1 MITKATLHATGN
13 TKTDL
18 TATGATMQNDYFSL
32 EALSASGAKELL
44 RSPAHYRHWKDNSK
58 EPTAAMIFGTLVHAL
73 ILEPH
78 RSIYDVVSI
87 KKLNWA
93 TKEGKVEREELQ
105 KLGLPIVSQQDA
117 DRAQRVRDAVL
128 NHGQA
133 AELLAGTTCEK
144 NYQWTGYSA
153 NVACKAGVDAVGPAG
168 IVDVKT
174 TIDASP
180 DGFARRI
187 RSLNYHL
194 QAAHYIDGVSH
205 CDGVMHSFTFIA
217 VETAAPYAVAC
228 YQLDRNAL
236 SAGYAAMERIASVYA
251 RCLATGEWPAYPS
264 RSTVLSLPNISL
276 MDGVVE
282 DAEDF

>member
-1 MITKATLHATGN
+1 
-13 TKTDL
+13 
-18 TATGATMQNDYFSL
+18 MQNDYFKL

-44 RSPAHYRHWKDNSK
+44 RSPAHYRYWKDNPK
-58 EPTAAMIFGTLVHAL
+58 EPTAAMVFGTVVHAL
-73 ILEPH
+73 ILEPDWPVG
-78 RSIYDVVSI
+78 RIVSI
-87 KKLNWA
+87 KKENWT
-93 TKEGKVEREELQ
+93 TKEGKIEKEQLQ
-105 KLGLPIVSQQDA
+105 RLGLPIISEQDF
-117 DRAQRVRDAVL
+117 DRALRVREAVIGHDGVSEML
-128 NHGQA
+128 D
-133 AELLAGTTCEK
+133 GTQREK

-168 IVDVKT
+168 IIDIKT

-205 CDGVMHSFTFIA
+205 VDGVMHSFTFIA
-217 VETAAPYAVAC
+217 VETSPPYAVAC

-236 SAGYAAMERIASVYA
+236 SAGHATMDRIASVYA
-251 RCLATGEWPAYPS
+251 RCLATGEWPAYS
-264 RSTVLSLPNISL
+264 SGFSVLSLPNISA